1 MQEVTLLL
9 LFAIFAI
16 SARFVDDDYPPE
28 PDRMW
33 EAGCE
38 YLDSARDIL
47 GWYCRH
53 FRVAFV

>member
-1 MQEVTLLL
+1 MQEVTTLL

-16 SARFVDDDYPPE
+16 SARFVDDDYPSQ
-28 PDRMW
+28 PDGMW
-33 EAGCE
+33 EAGCD

-53 FRVAFV
+53 FR